1 MVIDPANLTH
11 TNLQSKAEREVT
23 PDVAKVNNVNNDG
36 IPEAGQTSE
45 IGPAVVTNISQAT
58 LETSRAINA
67 PEQNAEDSRAD
78 DIVEAQEKGKLDRL
92 QDAQQTAAATPPR
105 SKPLIDKTI

>member
-1 MVIDPANLTH
+1 MIVEPANLTNS
-11 TNLQSKAEREVT
+11 NLQNRAEREASPEVQRI
-23 PDVAKVNNVNNDG
+23 NNIGNAG

-67 PEQNAEDSRAD
+67 PEQTAEDNRSD
-78 DIVEAQEKGKLDRL
+78 DIIEAQEKGKL
-92 QDAQQTAAATPPR
+92 AAPATPVSTAPR
-105 SKPLIDKTI
+105 KPLFDQTI